1 MLEFLLNNVIFDYI
15 IIILLFIN
23 FLLTITIDL
32 KEQKKELKCLFL
44 LSRINQIKIGIM
56 LVSILIVSILI
67 YINFSNLIRTII
79 YFIIPAI
86 LLIKNIFDTYS
97 KNQALS
103 IDDKYSKLWSI
114 YIFIIFFSAKAIPI
128 YYNFLS

>member
-44 LSRINQIKIGIM
+44 LS
-56 LVSILIVSILI
+56 
-67 YINFSNLIRTII
+67 
-79 YFIIPAI
+79 
-86 LLIKNIFDTYS
+86 
-97 KNQALS
+97 AL
-103 IDDKYSKLWSI
+103 
-114 YIFIIFFSAKAIPI
+114 F
-128 YYNFLS
+128 N